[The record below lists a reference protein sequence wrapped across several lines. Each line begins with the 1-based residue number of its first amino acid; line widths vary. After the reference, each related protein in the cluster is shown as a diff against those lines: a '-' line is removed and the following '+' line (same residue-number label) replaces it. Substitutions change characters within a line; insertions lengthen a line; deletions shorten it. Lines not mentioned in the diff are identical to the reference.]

1 MQSFVAEG
9 RITPISMITA
19 DITSG
24 FFRAE
29 KFEYFHY
36 WNKQSQKIA
45 VGAEQHISM
54 PLNAPHKGRTQ
65 QAPKPHPLEL
75 EEPYNPLAMDTAII
89 EPVMLTGT
97 DNLTGMDNTENLP
110 TNIYMVMAEIK
121 SDRAMSFLQTMQKFG
136 TPQRVS
142 DTVWLLR
149 STKTANEMRNTLSQ
163 TLTNQ
168 DRLFILDSTNN
179 KTAWFNIGSDLDHR
193 IRELWDEDKD

>member
-1 MQSFVAEG
+1 MQSFVQEG
-9 RITPISMITA
+9 RITPISMITS

-24 FFRAE
+24 FFRAD

-36 WNKQSQKIA
+36 WNTQSQKVA
-45 VGAEQHISM
+45 VGAEQQMSV
-54 PLNAPHKGRTQ
+54 PLSTPNRVPTQ
-65 QAPKPHPLEL
+65 RRPKPHPLEL

-89 EPVMLTGT
+89 EPVTLPDTGT
-97 DNLTGMDNTENLP
+97 NTANAP
-110 TNIYMVMAEIK
+110 TNIYMIMAEIK
-121 SDRAMSFLQTMQKFG
+121 SDRAMPFLQNMQKFG